1 MKRLIKNNVSWIG
14 HIDWEAS
21 RYYDNKLDILNG
33 SSQNAYLIEEEK
45 TVLIDTVLSDYK
57 RDFINGLKKNNI
69 LKDIDYIVINHS
81 EKDHSGALPELLEE
95 IPNTPIYCTKNA
107 AESLERQYGKMN
119 WNFNIVKTGDYLDI
133 GNNKKL
139 LFVEMDIRYLPDS
152 MATYLT
158 GDNILFS
165 NHLFSQHYAVEELFD
180 DRANETQLRKEA
192 LKFYANTFTPYSKY
206 INESLELLK
215 ALNLNIDMIAP
226 IHGAIWRTNHKD
238 IIDSY
243 MDWSNGYKEN
253 QFTIIYDTMW
263 EGTTRIARRMAN
275 NAKKVSPNTEI
286 KVFNVSKFSEEEIMA
301 EVFKSKA
308 IAVGSPTVSKDILS
322 SVDRWLYRLKELGFK
337 DKKAASFGCFGWSGE
352 GTDIIK
358 EKLIDS
364 GFEVVDD
371 SIKVN
376 WNPDKGDFPRAKE
389 LIEALLF
396 DSDSDDGEE
405 FCA

>member
-14 HIDWEAS
+14 HINWEAN
-21 RYYDNKLDILNG
+21 RYYDNKLNVLNG

-57 RDFINGLKKNNI
+57 KGFIDTLKDENLLKK
-69 LKDIDYIVINHS
+69 IDYIIINHS
-81 EKDHSGALPELLEE
+81 EKDHSGALPDLLQE

-107 AESLERQYGKMN
+107 ADSLESQYGKMN

-165 NHLFSQHYAVEELFD
+165 NHLFSQHYAIEELFD
-180 DRANETQLRKEA
+180 DKANQSQLKKEA

-206 INESLELLK
+206 INESLKLLK
-215 ALNLNIDMIAP
+215 ALNLKIDMIAP
-226 IHGAIWRTNHKD
+226 IHGAIWKSNSDK
-238 IIDSY
+238 IIDLY
-243 MDWSNGYKEN
+243 MDWSEGYKEN

-275 NAKKVSPNTEI
+275 NAKKISPSTEV
-286 KVFNVSKFSEEEIMA
+286 KVFNVNKFSEDEIMA

-308 IAVGSPTVSKDILS
+308 IAVGSPTVNKDILS
-322 SVDRWLYRLKELGFK
+322 SIDRWLYSLKKLGFK
-337 DKKAASFGCFGWSGE
+337 DKKAAAFGCFGWSGE

-358 EKLIDS
+358 EKLENS

-376 WNPDKGDFPRAKE
+376 WNPDKGDFPKAKE

-396 DSDSDDGEE
+396 DSEIESKE
-405 FCA
+405 CA